1 MLRCYMTL
9 CGYNDGCFCRNKLP
23 VIMRNGVCRYFFKSK
38 EDVMEKVKEEWKIVE
53 IKKELG

>member
-23 VIMRNGVCRYFFKSK
+23 IIMQNGVCKYFLKSK
-38 EDVMEKVKEEWKIVE
+38 DDVMEENKEEWKIVE
-53 IKKELG
+53 AEAK